1 MNQGAANVLK
11 FKQRSMRTYYLNRNG
26 QVSQRKSILGE
37 SNPQTPHI
45 VYATCRAHDTAEAL
59 VKFLASYR
67 DHDMQQ
73 YGMRPLTR
81 PHLGK

>member
-11 FKQRSMRTYYLNRNG
+11 FKQRSVRTYYLNRNG
-26 QVSQRKSILGE
+26 QVSQNRSIVGE
-37 SNPQTPHI
+37 ADLQTSHN
-45 VYATCRAHDTAEAL
+45 VYATCRAHDTTEAL

-67 DHDMQQ
+67 DQDMQH